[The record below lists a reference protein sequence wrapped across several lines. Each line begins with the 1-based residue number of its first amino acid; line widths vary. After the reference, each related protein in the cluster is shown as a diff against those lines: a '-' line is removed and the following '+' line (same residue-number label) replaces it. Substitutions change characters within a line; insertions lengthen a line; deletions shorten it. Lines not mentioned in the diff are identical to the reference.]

1 MAPRANWKGY
11 LKLSLVSCAV
21 ALYPAS
27 STSSRVAF
35 NTLSRKTGNRV
46 KRIYVDPDTGEE
58 VGSDDQV
65 KGYAVGKNSYVTVED
80 EELDAI
86 RIESTHTVE
95 IEKFV
100 PRGEIDERYMDAPY
114 YLAPDDRVA
123 QEPFAVIREAMR
135 DSAMVGIGRVV
146 IARRERMMMIE
157 PFDRGLLATV
167 LRYGYEV
174 REAGA
179 YFEDIPDLTIPAEMK
194 DLATV
199 IIERKA
205 GHFDP
210 GEFEDRYET
219 AVVSLI
225 RSKQAGQPAPA
236 FEAPKTTNVVNLM
249 DALRRSLAAEQ
260 GESPA
265 GQGDT
270 PAKSAAKPRAPA
282 KAMAEATAPKKPAG
296 RKPRT
301 TGAKTGPVPKKASG
315 GKRGG

>member
-27 STSSRVAF
+27 STASRVAF

-46 KRIYVDPDTGEE
+46 KRIYVDPDSGEE
-58 VGSDDQV
+58 VGPDDQV
-65 KGYAVGKNSYVTVED
+65 KGYAVGKNSYVTIED
-80 EELDAI
+80 DELDAI

-100 PRGEIDERYMDAPY
+100 PRAEIDERYLDAPY

-123 QEPFAVIREAMR
+123 HEPFAVIRDAMR

-157 PFDRGLLATV
+157 PFDKGLLATV

-174 REAGA
+174 RDAGA
-179 YFEDIPDLTIPAEMK
+179 YFEDIPDLQIPAEMK

-199 IIERKA
+199 IIERKS

-210 GEFEDRYET
+210 SEFEDRYET

-225 RSKQAGQPAPA
+225 RSKQAGQPVPT
-236 FEAPKTTNVVNLM
+236 FEAPKSANVVNLM

-260 GESPA
+260 DG
-265 GQGDT
+265 
-270 PAKSAAKPRAPA
+270 SAAKAVKTGVTERPTA
-282 KAMAEATAPKKPAG
+282 KAMADDMAPKEPAA
-296 RKPRT
+296 RKPRA
-301 TGAKTGPVPKKASG
+301 GVAKSPAQVKKPSG
-315 GKRGG
+315 GKVRAS